1 MNKTVL
7 GHCFCVIVVLFWGMT
22 FVSSKVLLK
31 HFSPVEI
38 LFDRFILATFV
49 LALFR
54 PKALR
59 FVSLKTEFF
68 AMLVG
73 LYGVTLYFVFENNAL
88 IYSNASNVCLIVSTT
103 PLFVAL
109 FNRFVSSK
117 VKFNI
122 NFYLGFVIAMMGIGI
137 LSFGSF
143 TLRLNPLGDL
153 LALGAA
159 VVWGLYNLYVCK
171 LSDSGLS
178 TLDITIK
185 SFFYSLLLT
194 VPLMLSEGYEIKAD
208 RLLEPINM
216 LNYMFLA
223 LVASSLSFYI
233 WNKAIEYIGAVKTN
247 LYIYA
252 TPVVTAA
259 GAVICIDE
267 SITVYTLMG
276 MVLALGGLLISQK
289 GTTNQ

>member
-38 LFDRFILATFV
+38 LFDRFFLATFV
-49 LALFR
+49 IALFR

-109 FNRFVSSK
+109 FNRFVS
-117 VKFNI
+117 
-122 NFYLGFVIAMMGIGI
+122 
-137 LSFGSF
+137 
-143 TLRLNPLGDL
+143 
-153 LALGAA
+153 
-159 VVWGLYNLYVCK
+159 
-171 LSDSGLS
+171 
-178 TLDITIK
+178 
-185 SFFYSLLLT
+185 
-194 VPLMLSEGYEIKAD
+194 
-208 RLLEPINM
+208 
-216 LNYMFLA
+216 
-223 LVASSLSFYI
+223 
-233 WNKAIEYIGAVKTN
+233 
-247 LYIYA
+247 
-252 TPVVTAA
+252 
-259 GAVICIDE
+259 
-267 SITVYTLMG
+267 
-276 MVLALGGLLISQK
+276 
-289 GTTNQ
+289 